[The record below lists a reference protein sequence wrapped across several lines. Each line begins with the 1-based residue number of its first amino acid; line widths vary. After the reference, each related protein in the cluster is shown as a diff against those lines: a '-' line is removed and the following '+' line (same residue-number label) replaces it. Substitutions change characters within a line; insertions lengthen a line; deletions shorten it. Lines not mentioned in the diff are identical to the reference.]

1 MADYTQITDFSAKD
15 ALTTGDPEK
24 IILGADLDAELSAI
38 STAIASKYDSND
50 IASQAQAEALTL
62 DTVLITPHNLND
74 VLQANGGML
83 GDIQALTDPGFD
95 TILGWDDSGSAVIG
109 FTLGDGLEFSG
120 TTIRLEHLGLGDLED
135 PGADRGLFWDD
146 SAGALAWLTFGTA
159 LTITG
164 TTVDFDL
171 LGLED
176 LTDPGADRIFFWDD
190 GAGLSTWLQ
199 ATGGLEI
206 SGTNLQIADV
216 AATTSNPIDI
226 SSGAFDIDLTALT
239 AVEGNALV
247 GTDRILVDDGG
258 TPRAVRIRD
267 MGLAVQTAQ
276 TSQTLAAADMNTIME
291 FTATSTLT
299 IPTNATTDLPTGVP
313 IVLNMRHATQI
324 LTVTASSGVD
334 LVTVNHP
341 DGTDGASDSVD
352 AGGTALLYQTA
363 DDRWVLTGDI
373 AD

>member
-1 MADYTQITDFSAKD
+1 MSDYTQITDFSAKD

-83 GDIQALTDPGFD
+83 GDIQALADPGFD

-146 SAGALAWLTFGTA
+146 SASALAWLTFGTA
-159 LTITG
+159 FTVTD

-171 LGLED
+171 LGIED
-176 LTDPGADRIFFWDD
+176 LTDPGADRFIGWDD
-190 GAGLSTWLQ
+190 SAGNAIWFR
-199 ATGGLEI
+199 ATQGLET
-206 SGTNLQIADV
+206 SGDILRLAAAAASSTNAVDIAG
-216 AATTSNPIDI
+216 
-226 SSGAFDIDLTALT
+226 GAVTIDLTALDT
-239 AVEGNALV
+239 IEGNALAA
-247 GTDRILVDDGG
+247 GDRIFVDDGG
-258 TPRAVRIRD
+258 VQKAILIEEAGMR
-267 MGLAVQTAQ
+267 VQTAQ
-276 TSQTLAAADMNTIME
+276 TSQTIAAADMNSIME
-291 FTATSTLT
+291 FTGTATLT

-313 IVLNMRHATQI
+313 IVLNMRHATQV

-334 LVTVNHP
+334 LVSINHP
-341 DGTDGASDSVD
+341 NGADGESDTVD

-363 DDRWVLTGDI
+363 DDRWVLTGDT